1 MASTAATV
9 RRGPV
14 PGGTVC
20 PCASHYPLSPSQSAA
35 PATTAS
41 TTRTPWSRSA
51 RTAATPRTP
60 TWTGRTTRSPSER
73 CAPTNCGAACP
84 IPPPRVTPA
93 QVPCGSEHPGES
105 HGSCDGF
112 GRCQCAPPYI
122 TDDCSVGAWRRLRTG
137 AAAARSLTPA
147 PQWTAPT
154 TAPGTGYAAWST
166 RCRAVCATRGGKE
179 RRVTRV
185 RLRPRRW
192 QRHRRHARALRLAS
206 LASPVHDAGLTPNP
220 ALHPPSRR
228 AAICP
233 NNCSYPNGVCNNG
246 TCNCTMFNNPYN
258 RSIEWRKWGL
268 DDCSGSAR
276 ALRPSL
282 PCLTR
287 SPPSATSRRLCR
299 WLRACAFAH
308 ALHPGNRGRGV
319 LAPGGARTQAQ
330 APQRAAQ
337 AAGDIEQR
345 LQALLLVRCGW
356 CNSWGSRLLHVPP
369 AATPSAPA
377 PWARSPESVPLSAG
391 QGRGQKPR
399 SQR

>member
-1 MASTAATV
+1 M
-9 RRGPV
+9 
-14 PGGTVC
+14 C

-206 LASPVHDAGLTPNP
+206 LASPVHDATPRST
-220 ALHPPSRR
+220 PP
-228 AAICP
+228 
-233 NNCSYPNGVCNNG
+233 
-246 TCNCTMFNNPYN
+246 
-258 RSIEWRKWGL
+258 
-268 DDCSGSAR
+268 
-276 ALRPSL
+276 
-282 PCLTR
+282 
-287 SPPSATSRRLCR
+287 
-299 WLRACAFAH
+299 
-308 ALHPGNRGRGV
+308 
-319 LAPGGARTQAQ
+319 
-330 APQRAAQ
+330 RAAQ
-337 AAGDIEQR
+337 PYAPTTAPTQTGCATTGPATAPCSTTPTIAPSSGESGGWTT
-345 LQALLLVRCGW
+345 ALEVR
-356 CNSWGSRLLHVPP
+356 
-369 AATPSAPA
+369 
-377 PWARSPESVPLSAG
+377 ARSGPPFPA
-391 QGRGQKPR
+391 
-399 SQR
+399 